1 MVSIFYI
8 RDLYEAK
15 FWILQIAAKHAFP
28 VPAAIPEIVAIL
40 TSGLTASIGL
50 EQVSRSLDS

>member
-8 RDLYEAK
+8 RDLYETK
-15 FWILQIAAKHAFP
+15 FWILQIAVKHAFP

-50 EQVSRSLDS
+50 EQVSMSLDS